1 MSGIRESPNGGGRI
15 LVVDDE
21 TSIVDA
27 VATALRYEGFEV
39 EEAATGREALSA
51 VTRFDPDLIVL
62 DWMLPDIDGIEV
74 GRRLREQGQRN
85 AILFLTAKD
94 AVENKVAALRAG
106 GDDYVTKPF
115 SLAEVVARVQAILRR
130 TGGDL
135 PGDVLRYADLTLD
148 ESRHEVF
155 RGDTRL
161 QLTAT
166 EFALLRFF
174 LLNPRRV
181 LSKGQILQNVWRYD
195 FRGNSN
201 VVETNVATYS
211 TLSSYLLDRT
221 DSTLDQTAETL
232 RRPGPGGGIRSAPP
246 GTFVQVRSLD
256 GDTVVAT
263 FSGATL
269 PGASVPAPKLPGT
282 VKPPTLNRSREAV
295 RYFTVGGAH
304 GGTEYRVRASIA
316 QDDEAMLLVASSL
329 RDVNSTLHRLLAI
342 ELVVTALVL
351 AAIAGLGLWLVR
363 LGLRPLDAI
372 GETAS
377 AIAAGDLSRRVER
390 AEERTEVG
398 RLGLALNSMLA
409 RIESSFRAQ
418 EASERKLRRFVA
430 DASHELRTP
439 LSAVRAYSELYDRGA
454 AERPDDLE
462 RSMQGISRESERM
475 SVLVE
480 DLLLLAR
487 LDDGRPLER
496 EPVELDEVVGEAVET
511 AQAVDPERAIELH
524 AEPATVLGDR
534 VRLRQIVDN
543 LLANVRAHTPAGTPA
558 SVSVRRKNGSAE
570 IAVTD
575 AGPGLDEEHLEHLF
589 ERFYRAD
596 ASRSRASGG
605 VGLGLAI
612 VAAVAEAH
620 GGTASASS
628 RPGEGTTVAIALP
641 LARDAS

>member
-1 MSGIRESPNGGGRI
+1 MSKRLSLRARLLLE
-15 LVVDDE
+15 VV
-21 TSIVDA
+21 V
-27 VATALRYEGFEV
+27 L
-39 EEAATGREALSA
+39 AAIGL
-51 VTRFDPDLIVL
+51 
-62 DWMLPDIDGIEV
+62 
-74 GRRLREQGQRN
+74 
-85 AILFLTAKD
+85 
-94 AVENKVAALRAG
+94 VAA
-106 GDDYVTKPF
+106 
-115 SLAEVVARVQAILRR
+115 
-130 TGGDL
+130 
-135 PGDVLRYADLTLD
+135 
-148 ESRHEVF
+148 
-155 RGDTRL
+155 
-161 QLTAT
+161 
-166 EFALLRFF
+166 
-174 LLNPRRV
+174 
-181 LSKGQILQNVWRYD
+181 
-195 FRGNSN
+195 
-201 VVETNVATYS
+201 NVATYS

-304 GGTEYRVRASIA
+304 GGPEYRVRASIA

-329 RDVNSTLHRLLAI
+329 RDVNSTLNRLLAI

-641 LARDAS
+641 LARDAG

>member
-1 MSGIRESPNGGGRI
+1 
-15 LVVDDE
+15 VH
-21 TSIVDA
+21 
-27 VATALRYEGFEV
+27 
-39 EEAATGREALSA
+39 
-51 VTRFDPDLIVL
+51 
-62 DWMLPDIDGIEV
+62 
-74 GRRLREQGQRN
+74 RRLSLRAR
-85 AILFLTAKD
+85 LLL
-94 AVENKVAALRAG
+94 AVVALAAVGLVAA
-106 GDDYVTKPF
+106 
-115 SLAEVVARVQAILRR
+115 
-130 TGGDL
+130 
-135 PGDVLRYADLTLD
+135 
-148 ESRHEVF
+148 
-155 RGDTRL
+155 
-161 QLTAT
+161 
-166 EFALLRFF
+166 
-174 LLNPRRV
+174 
-181 LSKGQILQNVWRYD
+181 
-195 FRGNSN
+195 
-201 VVETNVATYS
+201 NVATYS
-211 TLSSYLLDRT
+211 TLRAYLLDRT

-246 GTFVQVRSLD
+246 GTVVQVRSLD
-256 GDTVVAT
+256 GARVVAT

-269 PGASVPAPKLPGT
+269 PGASVPAPEIPAT
-282 VKPPTLNRSREAV
+282 VEPPTLGGTEEAV
-295 RYFTVGGAH
+295 RYFTVAGANGGQQ
-304 GGTEYRVRASIA
+304 YRVRASIGP
-316 QDDEAMLLVASSL
+316 DDRAMLVVATSL
-329 RDVNSTLHRLLAI
+329 RDVSSTLHRLLAI

-351 AAIAGLGLWLVR
+351 GAIAGMGLWLVR

-372 GETAS
+372 GHTAS

-398 RLGLALNSMLA
+398 RLGLALNAMLA

-439 LSAVRAYSELYDRGA
+439 LSAVRAYAELYERGA

-462 RSMQGISRESERM
+462 RSMKGISRESERM

-641 LARDAS
+641 LARDAG

>member
-1 MSGIRESPNGGGRI
+1 M
-15 LVVDDE
+15 V
-21 TSIVDA
+21 
-27 VATALRYEGFEV
+27 
-39 EEAATGREALSA
+39 
-51 VTRFDPDLIVL
+51 
-62 DWMLPDIDGIEV
+62 
-74 GRRLREQGQRN
+74 RRLSLRARLLLGVV
-85 AILFLTAKD
+85 ALA
-94 AVENKVAALRAG
+94 AVGLVAA
-106 GDDYVTKPF
+106 
-115 SLAEVVARVQAILRR
+115 
-130 TGGDL
+130 
-135 PGDVLRYADLTLD
+135 
-148 ESRHEVF
+148 
-155 RGDTRL
+155 
-161 QLTAT
+161 
-166 EFALLRFF
+166 
-174 LLNPRRV
+174 
-181 LSKGQILQNVWRYD
+181 
-195 FRGNSN
+195 
-201 VVETNVATYS
+201 NVATYS

-221 DSTLDQTAETL
+221 DSTLDQTAQTL

-269 PGASVPAPKLPGT
+269 PGASVPAPNLPDA
-282 VKPPTLNRSREAV
+282 VKPPALNRTTEAV

-304 GGTEYRVRASIA
+304 GGPEYRVRASIA
-316 QDDEAMLLVASSL
+316 QGDEAMLLVASSL
-329 RDVNSTLHRLLAI
+329 RDVNSTLNRLLAI

-372 GETAS
+372 GQTAS

-439 LSAVRAYSELYDRGA
+439 LSAVRAYAELYDRGA

-462 RSMQGISRESERM
+462 RSMKGISRESERM

-496 EPVELDEVVGEAVET
+496 ERVELDEVVGEAVET
-511 AQAVDPERAIELH
+511 AQAVDPDRAIELH

-543 LLANVRAHTPAGTPA
+543 LLANVRAHTPPGTPA
-558 SVSVRRKNGSAE
+558 SVSVTRRNGSAE
-570 IAVTD
+570 ISVTD

-589 ERFYRAD
+589 ERFYRVD
-596 ASRSRASGG
+596 SSRARASGG
-605 VGLGLAI
+605 VGLGLSI

-628 RPGEGTTVAIALP
+628 RPGEGTTIAIALP
-641 LARDAS
+641 LARDVG